1 MFLKLRRGASFYIQ
15 SPDGTY
21 KPTVNYI
28 VSVMFTPYKN
38 VCWYN
43 KWPLFTNGRLN
54 KCKRCKVLQLVLK
67 MFG

>member
-1 MFLKLRRGASFYIQ
+1 MIPKLRLGASFYIQ
-15 SPDGTY
+15 GPDGTY

-28 VSVMFTPYKN
+28 AGVMFKPYKN

-54 KCKRCKVLQLVLK
+54 KRNKSKVFSLN
-67 MFG
+67 